1 MSEKDRSRKGEEGR
15 GGERSEEERMWMWMW
30 MWMHVSR
37 YVYTGA
43 LWWIMFVMGVYA
55 LEPGEARLSD
65 VKRPARSIRLR
76 RMSLKLSER

>member
-1 MSEKDRSRKGEEGR
+1 MSEKDRSRKGAEGR
-15 GGERSEEERMWMWMW
+15 GGERSEEERMWMWM
-30 MWMHVSR
+30 HVGR